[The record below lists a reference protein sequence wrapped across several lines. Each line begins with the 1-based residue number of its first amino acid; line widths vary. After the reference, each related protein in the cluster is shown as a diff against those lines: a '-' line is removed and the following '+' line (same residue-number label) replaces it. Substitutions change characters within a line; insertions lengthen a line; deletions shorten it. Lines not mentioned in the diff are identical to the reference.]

1 MKAVRYSF
9 KKAFFILIIGIT
21 GLDVANAQNSTIDK
35 ESVKK
40 ASVKSLIN
48 GHNFIFKAESAT
60 PVGGRFIQLTSEY
73 DLSVTPDT
81 LNASLPYFG
90 RAYTAPIDPSKGGI
104 QFTSTQF
111 EYVSKPKK
119 KGGWNIVIKPKE
131 NTDARQLLLDISPSG
146 FANLQVLSN
155 NRQSISFAGYV
166 TDKKKQ

>member
-1 MKAVRYSF
+1 MKDLSF
-9 KKAFFILIIGIT
+9 SLKQVILFPAILIITMGGLHAQDKKIRDSVVRNMVETQAFTFVAQTAQPT
-21 GLDVANAQNSTIDK
+21 GGRMRELTSTYQLDVRAGT
-35 ESVKK
+35 
-40 ASVKSLIN
+40 
-48 GHNFIFKAESAT
+48 
-60 PVGGRFIQLTSEY
+60 
-73 DLSVTPDT
+73 VTAD
-81 LNASLPYFG
+81 LPYFG